1 MKFPVL
7 LALAFLF
14 ASGSAL
20 SMSECR
26 ADCEKTYKVC
36 TTSGKSSERACLA
49 ALEKCRKAC
58 VKKEPVT
65 PTP

>member
-1 MKFPVL
+1 MKSTL
-7 LALAFLF
+7 LLFLSFLF

-20 SMSECR
+20 SMSECV

-36 TTSGKSSERACLA
+36 TTSGKSSERACFA

-58 VKKEPVT
+58 EKKSPAA

>member
-1 MKFPVL
+1 MKTKIL
-7 LALAFLF
+7 LALTFLL

-36 TTSGKSSERACLA
+36 TTSGKSSERVCFA

-58 VKKEPVT
+58 LKKEPVA

>member
-1 MKFPVL
+1 MKPTL
-7 LALAFLF
+7 LLSLSFLF

-20 SMSECR
+20 SMSECV

-36 TTSGKSSERACLA
+36 TTSGKSSERACFA

-58 VKKEPVT
+58 VKKEPVA

>member
-1 MKFPVL
+1 MKTQIL
-7 LALAFLF
+7 LALTFLF

-36 TTSGKSSERACLA
+36 TTSGKSSERVCFA

-58 VKKEPVT
+58 VKKEPVA

>member
-1 MKFPVL
+1 MKSSILML
-7 LALAFLF
+7 LIFLF

-20 SMSECR
+20 SMSECV

-36 TTSGKSSERACLA
+36 TTSGKSSESACFA
-49 ALEKCRKAC
+49 ALEKCRTAC
-58 VKKEPVT
+58 AKKGPAA

>member
-1 MKFPVL
+1 MKPTL
-7 LALAFLF
+7 LLFLSFLF

-20 SMSECR
+20 SMSECV

-36 TTSGKSSERACLA
+36 TTSGKSSQSACLA

-58 VKKEPVT
+58 QRNGPAV